1 MDESLCIRFKVIR
14 DECLQG
20 WRSVGTGGFGQIYRA
35 KHKTLGMD
43 VAIKLLHYKHGS
55 SASSIQREAH
65 LMFQGGNPNVIR
77 ILGLYEGRVDGE
89 RLQSGLVMEFM
100 PKGSVADLLQTL
112 AGPPPWPLTFRMAH
126 EISLGMNFLHHLSP
140 PLLHLDL
147 KPSNVLLDDSLR
159 AKLTDFGLSRVARS
173 VSRCRENE
181 DDDGGTLSYMP
192 PEALQSINHK
202 ASKATDVYS
211 YGVLLWSIVTGKEPY
226 EGAQSTLVRFRIPLG
241 DRPDLTSIDPRGV
254 KGLDEM
260 RQLMTEC
267 WHQEPRSRP
276 SFLDCVHATEK
287 IFQMH
292 RHRLNDAVHDVLKQL
307 EDDICSGLKSIQISR
322 KPHNEAQP
330 QVSSCV
336 TGPLPKQETAAGF
349 TKSSKK
355 GDLSSRDEF
364 TEASPRAAPPVMSGR
379 TTQRQISTP
388 GRTHITMS
396 NVYGVQIGNN
406 NSMNIVQR
414 QRTRHWTAPSSVSTS
429 RSSSEKKPL

>member
-1 MDESLCIRFKVIR
+1 MNDSVCIRFEVIR

-20 WRSVGTGGFGQIYRA
+20 WRSIGTGGFGQIYRA

-43 VAIKLLHYKHGS
+43 VAIKLLHYKDGP
-55 SASSIQREAH
+55 ASSIQREAL

-77 ILGLYEGRVDGE
+77 ILGLYEGRVGE
-89 RLQSGLVMEFM
+89 GRGLVMEFM

-126 EISLGMNFLHHLSP
+126 EISLGMNFLHHLTP

-173 VSRCRENE
+173 VSRCSREKDE
-181 DDDGGTLSYMP
+181 DDGGTLSYMP
-192 PEALQSINHK
+192 PEALQSVNYK

-226 EGAQSTLVRFRIPLG
+226 EDALSSLVRFRIPQG

-254 KGLDEM
+254 KGLEDM
-260 RQLMTEC
+260 VKLMTEC
-267 WHQEPRSRP
+267 WHQDPSRRP

-287 IFQMH
+287 ISNMH
-292 RHRLNDAVHDVLKQL
+292 KHGLNDAVYDVLKQL
-307 EDDICSGLKSIQISR
+307 VQFTFVLLELPLFTKKPFCWLDIAQSSR
-322 KPHNEAQP
+322 YPTSASRWSWSF
-330 QVSSCV
+330 SSSVV
-336 TGPLPKQETAAGF
+336 TGLI
-349 TKSSKK
+349 KSGTESVTLVC
-355 GDLSSRDEF
+355 LSAF
-364 TEASPRAAPPVMSGR
+364 LSGGA
-379 TTQRQISTP
+379 Q
-388 GRTHITMS
+388 ITMS

-406 NSMNIVQR
+406 NSMNIVQKLR
-414 QRTRHWTAPSSVSTS
+414 QRHRTAPSSVVYYPKLKLHNPN
-429 RSSSEKKPL
+429 E